1 MTPTTE
7 MQPRRTFSWLTID
20 DEKANLPPC
29 HHRRR
34 SLLDETRISLFALEQ
49 SQDPVNAVF
58 QRAMAGDRAASNRL
72 TQAVL
77 MPAID
82 AAVSRYLFGAGR
94 QRFDKEDVAQEV
106 LAHLYENQWEKLRHF
121 DSNRGSLTTYVWGVV
136 RNWIRDHSRREM
148 PPVPVENPEE
158 GIQPDS
164 GPEGKAQL
172 AQIMEKLMASLD
184 EEQVLLFQW
193 VHFQGLER
201 EEIAARLE
209 ISMEAAYK
217 RIQRMEAHVK
227 AALSAP
233 ELMGK
238 GEKARPS

>member
-1 MTPTTE
+1 
-7 MQPRRTFSWLTID
+7 
-20 DEKANLPPC
+20 
-29 HHRRR
+29 
-34 SLLDETRISLFALEQ
+34 
-49 SQDPVNAVF
+49 
-58 QRAMAGDRAASNRL
+58 
-72 TQAVL
+72 

-82 AAVSRYLFGAGR
+82 AAVSRYLFGSGR

-121 DSNRGSLTTYVWGVV
+121 DSARGSLTTYVWGVV
-136 RNWIRDHSRREM
+136 RNWIRDHSRREL
-148 PPVPVENPEE
+148 PPVPVENPED

-172 AQIMEKLMASLD
+172 AQIMERLMASMD

-201 EEIAARLE
+201 EEIAKRLQ
-209 ISMEAAYK
+209 ISMDAAYK

-233 ELMGK
+233 EFAGT